1 MSFKLLKIRA
11 FQETVCYKKPFSFKT
26 AETYPLPP
34 YSTVIGFFH
43 KILEAKE
50 FINMVPSVQGL
61 FEDKFINL
69 QTFYFY
75 KLKGKT
81 KKISSITQMPL
92 TVHTLYNV
100 NLVIHLF
107 AENRILDKI
116 VKKILNSSETFSLG
130 RWEDLL
136 RIDEIKLIDA
146 EFKDCSEGVILKNSA
161 YIPLEYDLDVFGINY
176 NINFKYVKK
185 NKIRDWE
192 KVRVKYVERGQEIF
206 SENLLIDSE
215 GDLVWL
221 AKKI

>member
-34 YSTVIGFFH
+34 YSTIIGFFH
-43 KILEAKE
+43 KILETKE

-75 KLKGKT
+75 KCRNKE
-81 KKISSITQMPL
+81 ITQMPL

-107 AENRILDKI
+107 AEYKILDEIIRKL
-116 VKKILNSSETFSLG
+116 LNSNETFSLG

-146 EFKDCSEGVILKNSA
+146 EFKDCSEGMILKNSA
-161 YIPLEYDLDVFGINY
+161 YIPLEYDLDIFGINY
-176 NINFKYVKK
+176 NIIFKYIKK

-192 KVRVKYVERGQEIF
+192 KVRVKYVESGQEIF